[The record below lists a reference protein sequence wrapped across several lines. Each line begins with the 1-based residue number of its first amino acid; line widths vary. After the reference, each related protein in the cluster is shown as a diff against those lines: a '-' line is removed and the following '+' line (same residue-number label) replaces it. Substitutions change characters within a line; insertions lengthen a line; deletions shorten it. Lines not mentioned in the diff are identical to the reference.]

1 MDFQYVVTE
10 LIDAQEDGIVGINKE
25 FGTILDKLECG

>member
-10 LIDAQEDGIVGINKE
+10 LIDTQENGIVGIHKE
-25 FGTILDKLECG
+25 LGTILDKLECG